1 MELSLFS
8 SLNVSASALTA
19 NRFRMDVIS
28 SNIANANT
36 TRARYVNGEWLPYQR
51 KMVQLSPQGTQ
62 SFDTLLHKALGK
74 DSAQATGV
82 QVSGIKTDRSPF
94 KLVFDPE
101 HPDADENG
109 YVRLPNVD
117 IMKEMVDMM
126 SATRSYEANVTA
138 LNASKN
144 MFIKALEIGK

>member
-1 MELSLFS
+1 MSLF
-8 SLNVSASALTA
+8 NGFNISASGLTA
-19 NRFRMDVIS
+19 NRLRMDVVS

-36 TRARYVNGEWLPYQR
+36 TRAEIVNGEWIPYRR
-51 KMVQLSPQGTQ
+51 KSVELTQ
-62 SFDTLLHKALGK
+62 SGISPFEQKLQSAMNKGSGK
-74 DSAQATGV
+74 
-82 QVSGIKTDRSPF
+82 VSGVTVSKIEEDPTPF
-94 KLVFDPE
+94 TLSYDPT

-117 IMKEMVDMM
+117 PIKEMVDLI

-144 MFIKALEIGK
+144 MFMKALEIGK

>member
-1 MELSLFS
+1 MSLF
-8 SLNVSASALTA
+8 NGFNISASGLTA
-19 NRFRMDVIS
+19 NRLRMDVVS

-36 TRARYVNGEWLPYQR
+36 TRSQLVNGEWVPYRR
-51 KMVQLSPQGTQ
+51 KSVELTQ
-62 SFDTLLHKALGK
+62 NG
-74 DSAQATGV
+74 
-82 QVSGIKTDRSPF
+82 VSGFEQKLQTAMNKGSGKVSGVTASKIKEDPTPF
-94 KLVFDPE
+94 NLAYDPA

-117 IMKEMVDMM
+117 PIKEMVDLI

-144 MFIKALEIGK
+144 MFMKALEIGK